1 MDGRKGVALMN
12 GRCDQCEIAAPLCNQ
27 WITVE
32 FEMVSSSATREFCR
46 MECLANW
53 SKVMMEEDE

>member
-1 MDGRKGVALMN
+1 MN
-12 GRCDQCEIAAPLCNQ
+12 GRCDQCEIAAQLCNQ

-32 FEMVSSSATREFCR
+32 FEMVSSDATREFCR

>member
-1 MDGRKGVALMN
+1 MN
-12 GRCDQCEIAAPLCNQ
+12 GRCDQCELASQLCHQ

-32 FEMVSSSATREFCR
+32 FEMATSDATREFCR

-53 SKVMMEEDE
+53 TKVMMEDDE